1 MSYIEQIS
9 MFPELYS
16 TVNGYPFPNKTTNK
30 TLQFQSLS
38 LCSQIRKIYICCKH
52 QD

>member
-16 TVNGYPFPNKTTNK
+16 TVNGYVP
-30 TLQFQSLS
+30 LS
-38 LCSQIRKIYICCKH
+38 Q
-52 QD
+52 